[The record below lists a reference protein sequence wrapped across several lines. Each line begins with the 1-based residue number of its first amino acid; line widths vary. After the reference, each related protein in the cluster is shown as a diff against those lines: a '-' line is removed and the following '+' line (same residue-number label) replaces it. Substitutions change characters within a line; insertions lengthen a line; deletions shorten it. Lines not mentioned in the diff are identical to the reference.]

1 MRILLTVHQFLPKY
15 SGGTERVAFDMAQE
29 LRARGHKVHV
39 MTTDAASPSLRHNQ
53 AWDYEYEGLGI
64 RVVGL
69 DRRQLPDQLRYEF
82 DNPGMA
88 EHLRA
93 YMRDVRPDLVH
104 VVHAGRLSG
113 SVIPAA
119 KEFDVPVVFTATDFW
134 SICRVIHLRRRDNG
148 QLCLGPDRLG
158 TNCLRCF
165 VAQSNEPKETKDAY
179 LKKSDAEFGARA
191 AASRAPLMRRTK
203 YLHRTRMVLD
213 RIDFLKDAVNMTD
226 RVLAPTRLTR
236 DLLIRNGITPS
247 LIKLVPYGMD
257 TSHIVAAPRS
267 PVRPSVL
274 RIGYIGS
281 MAQHKGPDVLI
292 SAFRDIPRTMKA
304 QLRVYG
310 DPRRD
315 PSYFNKLEQLAKGD
329 RRISFLGTF
338 EAEKIGWILSDIDAL
353 VVPSRWYE
361 NTPLVVYS
369 AFASGTPV
377 VATDVGG
384 LSEVVE
390 HERNGLLFKIND
402 PVDLNRKLLRFFS
415 EPDLL
420 KRLRE
425 GIEPVKT
432 AKESTD
438 ELEHIYRELLDSPP
452 KPSVRAADESTPSW
466 SIHRTGFSVLKRLA
480 K

>member
-1 MRILLTVHQFLPKY
+1 LRILLTVHQFLPKY
-15 SGGTERVAFDMAQE
+15 SGGTERVTFDMAQE

-39 MTTDAASPSLRHNQ
+39 MTTDAASPSLRHNE
-53 AWDYEYEGLGI
+53 AWDYEYEGLSI

-82 DNPGMA
+82 DNPDMA
-88 EHLRA
+88 EHMRA

-148 QLCLGPDRLG
+148 QLCLGPDKLG

-191 AASRAPLMRRTK
+191 AASRTSLMRRTK

-236 DLLIRNGITPS
+236 DLLIRNGITPR
-247 LIKLVPYGMD
+247 LIKLLPYGMD

-274 RIGYIGS
+274 KIGYIGS
-281 MAQHKGPDVLI
+281 IAQHKGPDVLI
-292 SAFRDIPRTMKA
+292 SAFRHIPRTMKA
-304 QLRVYG
+304 ELKVYG

-315 PSYFNKLEQLAKGD
+315 PSYFDKLEKLAKGDD

-338 EAEKIGWILSDIDAL
+338 ETERIGWILSDIDVL

-390 HERNGLLFKIND
+390 HERNGLLFKMND
-402 PVDLNRKLLRFFS
+402 SVDLNRKLLRFFS

-420 KRLRE
+420 KSLRE

-432 AKESTD
+432 AEESAD
-438 ELEHIYRELLDSPP
+438 ELEDLYRELLGST
-452 KPSVRAADESTPSW
+452 KPIVRAAEQGSRSR
-466 SIHRTGFSVLKRLA
+466 SIRRPGFSALRRLA
-480 K
+480 R

>member
-15 SGGTERVAFDMAQE
+15 SGGTERVTFDMAQE
-29 LRARGHKVHV
+29 LRASGHEVHV
-39 MTTDAASPSLRHNQ
+39 MTTDTASPALRHNE
-53 AWDYEYEGLGI
+53 AWDYEYEGLNI

-69 DRRQLPDQLRYEF
+69 DRRQFPDQLRYEF
-82 DNPGMA
+82 DNPDMA
-88 EHLRA
+88 KHMQE
-93 YMRDVRPDLVH
+93 YMRDIRPDLVH

-113 SVIPAA
+113 SVIPAV

-165 VAQSNEPKETKDAY
+165 VAQSNQPKETKDAY
-179 LKKSDAEFGARA
+179 LKKSDAELGARA
-191 AASRAPLMRRTK
+191 VASRTSLMQRMK
-203 YLHRTRMVLD
+203 YLHRTKMVLD
-213 RIDFLKDAVNMTD
+213 RIDFLKEVVNMTD
-226 RVLAPTRLTR
+226 RVIAPTRLTR
-236 DLLIRNGITPS
+236 DLLIRNGVTPR
-247 LIKLVPYGMD
+247 LIKLLPYGMD

-281 MAQHKGPDVLI
+281 LAPHKGPDVLI
-292 SAFRDIPRTMKA
+292 DAFKDIPRTMDA
-304 QLRVYG
+304 QLKVYG

-315 PSYFNKLEQLAKGD
+315 PPYFNKLEQSAKED

-338 EAEKIGWILSDIDAL
+338 ETERIGWILSDIDVL

-384 LSEVVE
+384 LSEVVQ

-402 PVDLNRKLLRFFS
+402 SVDLNRKLLRFFS

-420 KRLRE
+420 KWLRE
-425 GIEPVKT
+425 GMEPVKS
-432 AKESTD
+432 AEESAD
-438 ELEHIYRELLDSPP
+438 EFDQLYRELLGSA
-452 KPSVRAADESTPSW
+452 KPIVRAGDEGTRSW
-466 SIHRTGFSVLKRLA
+466 NIHRTGYSALKRLV

>member
-1 MRILLTVHQFLPKY
+1 LRVLLTVHQFLPKY
-15 SGGTERVAFDMAQE
+15 SGGTERVTFDMAQE
-29 LRARGHKVHV
+29 LKARGNKVHV
-39 MTTDAASPSLRHNQ
+39 MTTDTASPSLRHNE
-53 AWDYEYEGLGI
+53 AWDYEYEGLNI

-69 DRRQLPDQLRYEF
+69 DRQKLPDQLRYEF
-82 DNPGMA
+82 DNPDMA
-88 EHLRA
+88 AHMQA

-104 VVHAGRLSG
+104 FVHAGRLSG
-113 SVIPAA
+113 SAIPVA

-134 SICRVIHLRRRDNG
+134 SICRVIHLRRLDNG

-165 VAQSNEPKETKDAY
+165 VAQSNQPKETKDAY
-179 LKKSDAEFGARA
+179 LRKSDAELGAIA
-191 AASRAPLMRRTK
+191 VASRTSLMQKTK
-203 YLHRTRMVLD
+203 YLHRTRRVLD
-213 RIDFLKDAVNMTD
+213 RIDFLKEVVNMTD

-236 DLLIRNGITPS
+236 DLLIRNGITPG
-247 LIKLVPYGMD
+247 LIKLLPYGMD
-257 TSHIVAAPRS
+257 TSYIVTAPRS
-267 PVRPSVL
+267 PVRPSIL

-281 MAQHKGPDVLI
+281 LARHKGPDVLI

-310 DPRRD
+310 DPSRD
-315 PSYFNKLEQLAKGD
+315 PSYFNKLESLAKGD

-338 EAEKIGWILSDIDAL
+338 ETEKIGWILSDIDVL

-384 LSEVVE
+384 LSEAVK

-402 PVDLNRKLLRFFS
+402 STDLNRKLLRFFS

-432 AKESTD
+432 ARESTD
-438 ELEHIYRELLDSPP
+438 ELERLYRELLGSA
-452 KPSVRAADESTPSW
+452 KPIVRAGDEGARSR
-466 SIHRTGFSVLKRLA
+466 SIHRTEYSALKGLA

>member
-1 MRILLTVHQFLPKY
+1 LRILLTVHQFLPKY
-15 SGGTERVAFDMAQE
+15 SGGTERVTFDMGRE
-29 LRARGHKVHV
+29 LKARGHKVCV
-39 MTTDAASPSLRHNQ
+39 MTTDTASPSLRHNE
-53 AWDYEYEGLGI
+53 AWDYEYEGLNI
-64 RVVGL
+64 RVVGS
-69 DRRQLPDQLRYEF
+69 DRQQLPDQLRYEF
-82 DNPGMA
+82 DNPDMA
-88 EHLRA
+88 EHMQA

-104 VVHAGRLSG
+104 IVHAGRLSG

-134 SICRVIHLRRRDNG
+134 SLCRVIHLRRRDNG

-165 VAQSNEPKETKDAY
+165 VAQSNQPKETKDAY
-179 LKKSDAEFGARA
+179 LKKSDAELGARA
-191 AASRAPLMRRTK
+191 AASRTSLMRRMK
-203 YLHRTRMVLD
+203 YLHRTQMVLD
-213 RIDFLKDAVNMTD
+213 RIDFLREVVNMTD

-236 DLLIRNGITPS
+236 DLLIRNGINPR
-247 LIKLVPYGMD
+247 LIKLLPYGMD

-267 PVRPSVL
+267 PARPSVL

-281 MAQHKGPDVLI
+281 LAQHKGPDVLI
-292 SAFRDIPRTMKA
+292 SAFRDIPRTLKA

-315 PSYFNKLEQLAKGD
+315 PSYFNKLEELAKGDD

-338 EAEKIGWILSDIDAL
+338 DTEKIGWILSDIDVL

-384 LSEVVE
+384 LSEVVK

-402 PVDLNRKLLRFFS
+402 SVDLNRKLLRFCF

-438 ELEHIYRELLDSPP
+438 ELEQLYRELLGS
-452 KPSVRAADESTPSW
+452 A
-466 SIHRTGFSVLKRLA
+466 IHKVH
-480 K
+480 